1 MKNIIIV
8 DDHPLV
14 REGIK
19 KVIQKTMDFQISGEA
34 SDGNELMALLRDE
47 LPDIVI
53 LDISMPG
60 KSGLELLKDLKS
72 YFPQLPA
79 LILSIHS
86 EKRMALRAIKA
97 GAWGYINKSEI
108 TEELINALRKITLQK
123 RRYINPEVAQ
133 QLATQINDDNH
144 EHLYESLS
152 DREFQT
158 MLLIAS
164 GKNVSR
170 IADKLSLSAPTIYT
184 YRRRI
189 KEKTGLKTNVEI
201 TRYVMENDLLE

>member
-1 MKNIIIV
+1 
-8 DDHPLV
+8 
-14 REGIK
+14 
-19 KVIQKTMDFQISGEA
+19 
-34 SDGNELMALLRDE
+34 
-47 LPDIVI
+47 
-53 LDISMPG
+53 
-60 KSGLELLKDLKS
+60 
-72 YFPQLPA
+72 
-79 LILSIHS
+79 
-86 EKRMALRAIKA
+86 KA

-201 TRYVMENDLLE
+201 TRYVMENDLLELSFLSFCFRVLKLSVICTVSSFTLSFMILV